1 MQGMKPS
8 PAMLGTGKI
17 FWVLFLIPHLGL
29 CSNHG
34 EEPCEVQL
42 HVKRH
47 LEHVVSVGKPF
58 RMECPVKYCAS
69 RPNVTWCKL
78 NGTECLDLGD
88 RHHLH
93 TSWEERKSISIFI
106 LHFEP
111 VFPSDNGSYRC
122 SAQFTS
128 HVVTSHSIIIHVIE
142 HAQNNSEFP
151 LTNATSASGPPF
163 EKETTDSQW
172 LLLHLLPLMALP
184 LLIIACYCL
193 IYGLKRY
200 QGKQKKPSDIAGRE
214 INLSVAGELQVW
226 STMFILTKFNVE
238 MSHLWGREPG

>member
-1 MQGMKPS
+1 
-8 PAMLGTGKI
+8 LI
-17 FWVLFLIPHLGL
+17 LILFSFL
-29 CSNHG
+29 G

-128 HVVTSHSIIIHVIE
+128 HVVTSHSIIIHVIG
-142 HAQNNSEFP
+142 EFSTP
-151 LTNATSASGPPF
+151 RSHSGFLIVREEP
-163 EKETTDSQW
+163 DS
-172 LLLHLLPLMALP
+172 HM
-184 LLIIACYCL
+184 
-193 IYGLKRY
+193 
-200 QGKQKKPSDIAGRE
+200 
-214 INLSVAGELQVW
+214 
-226 STMFILTKFNVE
+226 
-238 MSHLWGREPG
+238 